1 MSTECRNSRP
11 MRRVCVPLALVSS
24 LIAVLHCA
32 AQPRAFQS
40 APFGASMSCVT
51 TGSGQ
56 SCARNSF
63 DSSAPPERPCD
74 ASTKGRII
82 SSTEYTESNVRFC
95 TTDLCANGVRRSDRI
110 PNSDH
115 TYRVQYYLCGDTGWE
130 LKCTTQT
137 SYISTCERSKTSTTC
152 KDCNDQLTTFNPVSL
167 VGPTR
172 SHTSQPEA
180 GCREVFEKYK
190 PQVQAERTAEQIAY
204 EVIVARAALA
214 RAAASSAPRAGS
226 CQSNSTQGIKPAL

>member
-1 MSTECRNSRP
+1 MKRPALLVAIVSVLVTARN
-11 MRRVCVPLALVSS
+11 CEAQQVP
-24 LIAVLHCA
+24 
-32 AQPRAFQS
+32 FES
-40 APFGASMSCVT
+40 APFGTSMRCVT
-51 TGSGQ
+51 TVSGQ
-56 SCARNSF
+56 ICTRNSF
-63 DSSAPPERPCD
+63 EAGAPPEKPCD
-74 ASTKGRII
+74 ATTKGRII

-137 SYISTCERSKTSTTC
+137 SYISTCERSKNSTTC
-152 KDCNDQLTTFNPVSL
+152 KDCNNQLTTFNAVSL

-172 SHTSQPEA
+172 SHTSQPET

-190 PQVQAERTAEQIAY
+190 PQVQAERTAEQIAH

-214 RAAASSAPRAGS
+214 RAAASSAPGAGS